1 MGART
6 DFSRYSHQQLYAML
20 FASDPGTVSGAAQ
33 VWGDTA
39 AALYDQAGRLEGQ
52 LKSFQHLWQGD
63 AADQYREMIT
73 DLAAGIRKVGDTMVA
88 VRDLD
93 YGAGDALT
101 KARREMPAPVD
112 VPALSPTV
120 VAAAT
125 TALPSDPG
133 IPPQTMMALQQ
144 QQRDAVDQVNQ
155 YQQTVAAANEAH
167 ARAVQV
173 MTALANDY
181 SSTES
186 SMPVSPDAGSAP
198 AVPTGGAGVTGD
210 PSLTPVDYTGGGDQG
225 LTGTGTAVLIGGA
238 ALAASSPLFGKMFQA
253 GLAAASAAVNGQFT
267 GLRLP
272 SFLNRKK
279 DDGSTDGKAK
289 ATADTTT
296 TGDTALP
303 TGLGAGSGT
312 GGVGGGAGL
321 GAGGAG
327 DLSVPSPAD
336 ALSSA
341 ATPSGSALGAAG
353 AAASAAGSAAKS
365 AGFMPAMPMGAG
377 MMGASDMGS
386 GRRVPPWLVETE
398 DVWGE
403 SSVVSPTVIGE
414 G

>member
-1 MGART
+1 MGTRT
-6 DFSRYSHQQLYAML
+6 DFSQYTHQQLYSML
-20 FASDPGTVSGAAQ
+20 FASDPKTASDSAQ

-39 AALYDQAGRLEGQ
+39 AALYDQAGRLDGQ

-63 AADQYREMIT
+63 AADQYRQMIT

-101 KARREMPAPVD
+101 KARKEMPAPVD
-112 VPALSPTV
+112 VPSLSPTV

-125 TALPSDPG
+125 TPLPSDPN
-133 IPPQTMMALQQ
+133 IAPTTMVALQQ

-155 YQQTVAAANEAH
+155 YQQTVAAANDAH

-173 MTALANDY
+173 MTALGNDY
-181 SSTES
+181 STTES
-186 SMPVSPDAGSAP
+186 SMPASPDAGSAP
-198 AVPTGGAGVTGD
+198 AVPTGGTAVPDD
-210 PSLTPVDYTGGGDQG
+210 PNLTPIDYTGGSDQN
-225 LTGTGTAVLIGGA
+225 LSGTGTAVLVGGA

-279 DDGSTDGKAK
+279 DDGTGDGKA
-289 ATADTTT
+289 TT
-296 TGDTALP
+296 TGAGAEPGDEKLP
-303 TGLGAGSGT
+303 TGLGSGT
-312 GGVGGGAGL
+312 GGAGGGAGL

-327 DLSVPSPAD
+327 DVSVPSPAD

-341 ATPSGSALGAAG
+341 PASSGPGLGAAAG
-353 AAASAAGSAAKS
+353 AAAAGGAAKS

-377 MMGASDMGS
+377 MMGASDMGG
-386 GRRVPPWLVETE
+386 GRRIPPWLVETE

-414 G
+414 DPRI